1 MRPLLGQRV
10 VDITQNVA
18 GPYCTQIL
26 ADLGAEVIKIERP
39 GAGDDTRHWTP
50 LAGPGISASY
60 ATLNRGKKSLAL
72 DLNSVEGQSL
82 LVGLLRPEDV
92 VIHSLKPGSAEQ
104 RGIGYEALSVGRP
117 GLVYCA
123 ISAFGNLGSMASLPG
138 YDPLIQAYA
147 GIMSVNGHDG
157 APPARVG
164 VSMVD
169 MGTGMWSALGIVAAL
184 LLRKETGRGTRIDT
198 SLLETGIGW
207 MTNPIANYSISG
219 ELPKR
224 MGSGTTMVTPYEIFE
239 TSDSHVFVGCGNDR
253 LFNNMAQAIGHP
265 ELSADPRFTTN
276 AARVAN
282 RSALEP
288 VLGGILRTMTT
299 EAVVTRLRA
308 HGVPVSGVQNI
319 EQILTDPQVQALG
332 MHRALPLA
340 RPGAPNTVAQAV
352 GLPIRFGGEREFNG
366 HISVKPGEDSRQ
378 ALRDAGLSD
387 KVIDDLAAR
396 GVIQV

>member
-1 MRPLLGQRV
+1 MKPLLGQRV
-10 VDITQNVA
+10 VDLTQNVA

-39 GAGDDTRHWTP
+39 GAGDDTRGWTP
-50 LAGPGISASY
+50 LAGPGISATY
-60 ATLNRGKKSLAL
+60 ATFNRGKKSVAVDL
-72 DLNSVEGQSL
+72 DSAQGQAL
-82 LVGLLRPEDV
+82 LVKMLRPDDV
-92 VIHSLKPGSAEQ
+92 VIHSLKPGSAER
-104 RGIGYEALSVGRP
+104 RGFGYEALSAGRP

-123 ISAFGNLGSMASLPG
+123 ISAFGNLGSMASLGG

-184 LLRKETGRGTRIDT
+184 SRRKDTGRGMRIDT

-219 ELPKR
+219 KLPAR
-224 MGSGTTMVTPYEIFE
+224 MGSGTTMATPYEVFE
-239 TSDSHVFVGCGNDR
+239 TADAHVFIGCGNDR
-253 LFNNMAQAIGHP
+253 LFISMARAIGHP
-265 ELSADPRFTTN
+265 ELSADARFATN

-282 RSALEP
+282 RTALELS
-288 VLGGILRTMTT
+288 LGGILRAMATQD
-299 EAVVTRLRA
+299 VVTRLRA

-319 EQILTDPQVQALG
+319 EQMLADPQVRALN
-332 MHRALPLA
+332 MHHALPLA
-340 RPGAPNTVAQAV
+340 FADVAPATAQAV
-352 GLPIRFGGEREFNG
+352 GLPIRFDGEREFNS

-387 KVIDDLAAR
+387 AVIDDLAAR
-396 GVIQV
+396 GVIQA